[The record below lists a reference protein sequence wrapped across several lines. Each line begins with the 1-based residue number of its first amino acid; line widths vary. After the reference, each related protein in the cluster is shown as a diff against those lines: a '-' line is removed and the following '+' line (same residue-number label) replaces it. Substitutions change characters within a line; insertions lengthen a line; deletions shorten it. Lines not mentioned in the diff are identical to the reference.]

1 MSDNIRVG
9 TPAPGV
15 MSVVLDRSDRKNA
28 LTGEMYA
35 HMRAALERADA
46 EREVRV
52 VILSGS
58 GGNFSA
64 GADLAEFQNS
74 QMQFPSPAIHFLQK
88 LSTLRKPVVAAVEG
102 HAVGI
107 GTTMLLHCDVVYAA
121 QTARFKLPFVN
132 LALCPEGASSYLLP
146 KMAGYKLAAQLLLL
160 GDEFDA
166 ATAVRAGIAT
176 EATPA
181 GEAAAAALKCARALA
196 AKPPESMQTTKMLLR
211 HGDAATVAATL
222 LIEADL
228 FGQRRIS
235 EEAREAFAAFFEK
248 RAPDFSRFG

>member
-1 MSDNIRVG
+1 MSDYIRVDK
-9 TPAPGV
+9 PAPGIV
-15 MSVVLDRSDRKNA
+15 SIVLNRPDRKNA
-28 LTGEMYA
+28 ITSDMYDG
-35 HMRAALERADA
+35 MRDAVQAADTDRD
-46 EREVRV
+46 VRV
-52 VILSGS
+52 LLLSGS

-64 GADLAEFQNS
+64 GADIAEFQKPLV
-74 QMQFPSPAIHFLQK
+74 QFPSPAIHFLQA
-88 LSTLRKPVVAAVEG
+88 LSTFRKPVVAAVEG

-107 GTTMLLHCDVVYAA
+107 GTTMLLHCDFVYAA

-132 LALCPEGASSYLLP
+132 LGLCPEGASSYLLP
-146 KMAGYKLAAQLLLL
+146 KTAGYKLAAQLLML

-176 EATPA
+176 EVTPA
-181 GEAAAAALKCARALA
+181 GEAPAAALKCARTLA
-196 AKPPESMQTTKMLLR
+196 GKPPESLQTTKMLLR
-211 HGDAATVAATL
+211 RGDADTVAATL
-222 LIEADL
+222 LVEADL

>member
-1 MSDNIRVG
+1 MNDNIRIG

-15 MSVVLDRSDRKNA
+15 VSIVLDRPDRKNA
-28 LTGEMYA
+28 ITSEMYTR
-35 HMRAALERADA
+35 MREAIERADA
-46 EREVRV
+46 DRDVRV
-52 VILSGS
+52 LMLSGS

-64 GADLAEFQNS
+64 GADIAEFQNPLV
-74 QMQFPSPAIHFLQK
+74 QFPSPAIHFLQT
-88 LSTLRKPVVAAVEG
+88 LSTFRKPVVAAVEG

-107 GTTMLLHCDVVYAA
+107 GTTMLLHCDFVYAA

-132 LALCPEGASSYLLP
+132 LGLCPEGASSHLLP
-146 KMAGYKLAAQLLLL
+146 KTAGYKLAAQLLML
-160 GDEFDA
+160 GDEFDP

-176 EATPA
+176 EVTPA

-196 AKPPESMQTTKMLLR
+196 AKPPESLQTTKMLLR
-211 HGDAATVAATL
+211 RGDAATVAGTL

-228 FGQRRIS
+228 FGQRRLS